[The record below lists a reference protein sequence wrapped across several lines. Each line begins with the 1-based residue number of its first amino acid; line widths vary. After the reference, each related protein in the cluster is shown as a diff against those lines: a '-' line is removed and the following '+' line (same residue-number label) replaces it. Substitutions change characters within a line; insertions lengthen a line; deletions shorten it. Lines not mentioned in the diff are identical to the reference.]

1 MGRRASTEKTPVRA
15 ASENN
20 GDDVLLKDMLLED
33 QNRITTVDQNGT
45 AETGLTEFAKLED
58 NDPSSISKDR
68 TADDTTQLTEVAVVE
83 VEDRSNQ
90 STRRSMRLLGAPA
103 DDVGTQSGSGTV
115 EVAVE
120 GALGSDP
127 VEEQDISQSL
137 QIEKRGSGEIERLFK
152 IVQEQQ
158 LRIDEL
164 ASEKSLSRQDQTS
177 VAEIEHKGKSS
188 KYKTKY
194 EFARKKIRGLEQN
207 QNELTRKYE
216 NANSKLEGYE
226 LGQRNICEIIDKLKD
241 ASYFQALSMELPSTG
256 KGSRTPKRSVQ
267 TKRQPARKRK
277 VIDIGKPPSAPKTRS
292 AAKRKRV

>member
-1 MGRRASTEKTPVRA
+1 MGRRASTKKTPLRA

-20 GDDVLLKDMLLED
+20 GDDDVLLKDMLLED
-33 QNRITTVDQNGT
+33 QNRIVTVDQNGN
-45 AETGLTEFAKLED
+45 AETGLTEVAILED
-58 NDPSSISKDR
+58 NDPSSTSKDR
-68 TADDTTQLTEVAVVE
+68 TTQLTEVSVVE
-83 VEDRSNQ
+83 VDRSNQ
-90 STRRSMRLLGAPA
+90 SARRSMRLLGAPA

-115 EVAVE
+115 EAAVE
-120 GALGSDP
+120 GGALGSDP
-127 VEEQDISQSL
+127 VEEHGISQSL

-164 ASEKSLSRQDQTS
+164 AAEKSVSRQDQTS

-241 ASYFQALSMELPSTG
+241 ASYFQALSMELPSTS

-292 AAKRKRV
+292 AAKKKRV